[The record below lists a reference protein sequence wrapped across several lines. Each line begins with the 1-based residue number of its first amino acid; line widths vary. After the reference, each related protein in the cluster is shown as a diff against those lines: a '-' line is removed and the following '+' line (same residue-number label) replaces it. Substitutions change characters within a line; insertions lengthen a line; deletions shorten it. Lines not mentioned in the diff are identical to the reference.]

1 MVMKHLKYIFSS
13 LKNDF
18 SKLFAI
24 VLIVL
29 LGIGFMSG
37 LLQAGEDLKGGQ
49 NLFYKQNLNSDIRMS
64 FSGGISKD
72 SYNLIKDNIRP
83 YAISPEFSKE
93 TNVKS
98 SATTSYSLV
107 YYRNL
112 SLSSPDNLV
121 LVEGKLPEEKNECV
135 ILTGNSNFSNF
146 NIGDNFSIENDDI
159 LYTIVG
165 KVQSSEYLTKQ
176 IVTSLTSGRRLQ
188 SIIYFDIQQHD
199 EIKYYTS
206 INFCFNIGASR
217 FSERYFQKVKEYQD
231 KINNFI
237 DENDLINI
245 SFKEIIKEEVIKTTD
260 EYLKNFLGTN
270 AFLEFKDTAD
280 YQKMIEENIDKA
292 FYSYI
297 KENGDLTSFYITLNE
312 NYSYIMLK
320 QDIDK
325 VTAVAKIFPAFFFL
339 IAMLV
344 ASSSISRIIAK
355 DRLVMGTFKGLGMK
369 EEKIS
374 SKYFIYG
381 LIAILIGSIIGLILG
396 LRVLTW
402 VIYYCYISIYYL
414 PIMIYWIDV
423 PMVLFIILLMT
434 IFIFGVIFFYCW
446 YTLKEKPVDL
456 MKEKA
461 PKPGKKILLE
471 RIRPIWKIL
480 PFSIKNMFRN
490 VFRYK
495 KNLFMMLIGVGGSV
509 ALFLAAF
516 GMKDSITVL
525 TKKQYTDIF
534 HYNYIIETTNYQ
546 KIENNFDNKIEIG
559 YYSGAKI
566 DDQTSYNFNIL
577 CGDNLDKFISFNN
590 DFLNSSVIVTTD
602 LASHYN
608 LEIGKDFTFKLNNNE
623 YSLTLSD
630 ITNNYV
636 GNYLYLGSDY
646 SETFKNN
653 ALLGY
658 KEIENSEVDAFT
670 EMLFKNGD
678 VQNIIYTGDSLSV
691 YDSLLNN
698 LNMIVL
704 IIIILSGLLMITV
717 IYNLVD
723 INISSRKKEIATLK
737 VLGYHRL
744 ELIMYIF
751 REILLMTILSII
763 LGLVA
768 GYYLHSFIIM
778 AICSPGLIFGR
789 KIFFNS
795 YIYAILLTCLFSLIV
810 TAMLSP
816 KILKIDM
823 VESLKSVD

>member
-1 MVMKHLKYIFSS
+1 
-13 LKNDF
+13 
-18 SKLFAI
+18 
-24 VLIVL
+24 
-29 LGIGFMSG
+29 
-37 LLQAGEDLKGGQ
+37 
-49 NLFYKQNLNSDIRMS
+49 
-64 FSGGISKD
+64 
-72 SYNLIKDNIRP
+72 
-83 YAISPEFSKE
+83 
-93 TNVKS
+93 
-98 SATTSYSLV
+98 
-107 YYRNL
+107 
-112 SLSSPDNLV
+112 
-121 LVEGKLPEEKNECV
+121 
-135 ILTGNSNFSNF
+135 
-146 NIGDNFSIENDDI
+146 
-159 LYTIVG
+159 
-165 KVQSSEYLTKQ
+165 
-176 IVTSLTSGRRLQ
+176 
-188 SIIYFDIQQHD
+188 
-199 EIKYYTS
+199 
-206 INFCFNIGASR
+206 
-217 FSERYFQKVKEYQD
+217 
-231 KINNFI
+231 
-237 DENDLINI
+237 
-245 SFKEIIKEEVIKTTD
+245 
-260 EYLKNFLGTN
+260 
-270 AFLEFKDTAD
+270 
-280 YQKMIEENIDKA
+280 
-292 FYSYI
+292 
-297 KENGDLTSFYITLNE
+297 
-312 NYSYIMLK
+312 
-320 QDIDK
+320 
-325 VTAVAKIFPAFFFL
+325 
-339 IAMLV
+339 
-344 ASSSISRIIAK
+344 
-355 DRLVMGTFKGLGMK
+355 
-369 EEKIS
+369 
-374 SKYFIYG
+374 
-381 LIAILIGSIIGLILG
+381 
-396 LRVLTW
+396 
-402 VIYYCYISIYYL
+402 
-414 PIMIYWIDV
+414 
-423 PMVLFIILLMT
+423 
-434 IFIFGVIFFYCW
+434 
-446 YTLKEKPVDL
+446 
-456 MKEKA
+456 
-461 PKPGKKILLE
+461 
-471 RIRPIWKIL
+471 
-480 PFSIKNMFRN
+480 MFRN

-525 TKKQYTDIF
+525 TKEQYTDIF

-723 INISSRKKEIATLK
+723 INISGRKKEIATLK